1 MRDDPFP
8 VEWTGRQAVVAFPD
22 QVDVS
27 NVGQLRDRLL
37 SVINRGAAVLIA
49 DMTDTAAC
57 DHQAVEAV
65 ARACQRAAIN
75 GTQVRLVVAA
85 PVVRRV
91 LSIEGLDRMVS
102 IYPSLE
108 AATAAGREPPRLG
121 LNGSRV
127 SPPSKG
133 TITPAVLWQLIDAL
147 GDGLALTDHEGRIA
161 LVNRR
166 CAEMFG
172 YKREELIGLPVDA
185 LVPAEVRAAHHGYRA
200 GYHRAPQ
207 TRPMA
212 ERSRLAGLRKDG
224 ATLPVEIS
232 LSPLP
237 TASEHFVLAVIR
249 DATETQ
255 RRNDLADLA
264 RNAAAEQ
271 AHIAGDLLD
280 RVVHRL
286 FQVGLSLQTAASLP
300 GHVVRERLSVALD
313 QLDDVIHEIRDY
325 AFTSGGTDSAPLG
338 TGWAGELNRH
348 PGDEAPDGGG
358 RDPAQDRPV
367 ERLAQRPERRPVGA
381 GHRQHRGAVPVG
393 SELEVGVQHREQ
405 PAARAGGLPAQRQ
418 PGRPVGPGQLADLDP
433 DELAEAG
440 HADTGQARAVGVF
453 RCLRKRTA
461 VAESRQPL
469 PCDGEADLQPHL
481 IANEHLC
488 ISSVAGPGT
497 AGTLVLFSSDL
508 KHLDQFLSISR
519 AMTSCWIWLVPS

>member
-1 MRDDPFP
+1 MRNDPFP
-8 VEWTGRQAVVAFPD
+8 VEWTGRQAVVAFPGL
-22 QVDVS
+22 VDVS

-49 DMTDTAAC
+49 DMTDTASC

-75 GTQVRLVVAA
+75 GTQVRLVVTA

-91 LSIEGLDRMVS
+91 LSIEGLDRLVS

-108 AATAAGREPPRLG
+108 AAIGREPPRLA
-121 LNGSRV
+121 LNGSRG

-133 TITPAVLWQLIDAL
+133 SITPAVLWQLIDAL
-147 GDGLALTDHEGRIA
+147 GDGLALTDHEGKIA
-161 LVNRR
+161 LVNQR

-172 YKREELIGLPVDA
+172 YKREELIGLPVDV
-185 LVPAEVRAAHHGYRA
+185 LVPPEVRAAHHGYRA
-200 GYHRAPQ
+200 GYHQAPQ

-237 TASEHFVLAVIR
+237 TASEHFVLVVIR
-249 DATETQ
+249 DAAGTQ

-264 RNAAAEQ
+264 RDTAAGQ
-271 AHIAGDLLD
+271 AHIDSDLLD

-300 GHVVRERLSVALD
+300 GDVVRQRLAVALD

-338 TGWAGELNRH
+338 AGWA
-348 PGDEAPDGGG
+348 
-358 RDPAQDRPV
+358 V
-367 ERLAQRPERRPVGA
+367 
-381 GHRQHRGAVPVG
+381 
-393 SELEVGVQHREQ
+393 S
-405 PAARAGGLPAQRQ
+405 
-418 PGRPVGPGQLADLDP
+418 
-433 DELAEAG
+433 
-440 HADTGQARAVGVF
+440 
-453 RCLRKRTA
+453 
-461 VAESRQPL
+461 
-469 PCDGEADLQPHL
+469 
-481 IANEHLC
+481 
-488 ISSVAGPGT
+488 
-497 AGTLVLFSSDL
+497 
-508 KHLDQFLSISR
+508 
-519 AMTSCWIWLVPS
+519 